1 MLTLISKL
9 WKEEKGQ
16 GMTEYALIIGI
27 IAVAVIV
34 ALIVMR
40 DKIKALFNGINFN
53 Q

>member
-1 MLTLISKL
+1 MLPMINRL
-9 WKEEKGQ
+9 WREEKGQ

-34 ALIVMR
+34 ALIAMR
-40 DKIKALFNGINFN
+40 DKISALFNGINFN